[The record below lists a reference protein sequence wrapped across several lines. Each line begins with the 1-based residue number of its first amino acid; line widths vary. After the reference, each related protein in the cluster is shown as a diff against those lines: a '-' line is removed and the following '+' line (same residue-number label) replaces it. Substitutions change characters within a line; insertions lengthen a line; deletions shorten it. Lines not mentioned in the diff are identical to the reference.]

1 MSLRQKRSR
10 AGFISHTSVGR
21 LRWESSS
28 SFTMFRLN
36 TSPSSSPSAQCPAHR
51 GAPFIPAPCTSVL
64 LRASTTPGALLEPRS
79 VLALGPPVG
88 NRTQNARVPGD
99 SRAVPPAHHG
109 IWRPPRAGLVPW
121 SPGVF
126 SPGPPLGNRPKRQGG
141 SSRAIPPAHQ
151 GIWPS
156 ATAVGEDLRPTTSDV
171 GSWSKFINYLQDAA
185 GARNLVFDLAVKQIW
200 QFSAAPPEQLANPPP
215 GPRCTAAR
223 CCTQKD
229 QCLPRTIC

>member
-1 MSLRQKRSR
+1 MGTEGIRRPSPS
-10 AGFISHTSVGR
+10 A
-21 LRWESSS
+21 SS
-28 SFTMFRLN
+28 
-36 TSPSSSPSAQCPAHR
+36 SSSPSA
-51 GAPFIPAPCTSVL
+51 
-64 LRASTTPGALLEPRS
+64 
-79 VLALGPPVG
+79 ALGSPPGRPVRRPCLAMVG
-88 NRTQNARVPGD
+88 VEDSEDLGTQVR
-99 SRAVPPAHHG
+99 
-109 IWRPPRAGLVPW
+109 
-121 SPGVF
+121 F
-126 SPGPPLGNRPKRQGG
+126 SPGPTGWESNPKRQGG
-141 SSRAIPPAHQ
+141 SRRAVPPAHQ

-156 ATAVGEDLRPTTSDV
+156 ATAVGEDLRPSTSDV